1 MNVVTHNLSAM
12 NAQRMYSINLGLQ
25 AKSIEK
31 LSSGYKINRAGD
43 DAAGLSISEKM
54 RKQIRGL
61 TQASRNAE
69 DGISAVQIADG
80 ALEEVHAMLQRGN
93 ELAVRAANG
102 TMSVSDRADINA
114 EIQQLTEAIDQIST
128 NTKFNELKLFPES
141 GLHPALA
148 TVVTSNSYT
157 LDLDNSA
164 VTKITHESGG
174 SGVGSAS
181 AVNTGNALADK
192 IAGEFVPNAVN
203 QILGTFGSLSNAINS
218 YGSSSDKLKMAL
230 DISYIDGPNGT
241 LAYVQGSF
249 KSGNQEL
256 SSLSMKV
263 DSADFSEDDI
273 KNNSPKL
280 GKLESTIAHEMM
292 HAVMDAAMSARMCPG
307 GAEDLPLW
315 FTEGTAQ
322 LTGGGFTT
330 GWNDE
335 LKKIV
340 AAGGSDVDDKIGN
353 YLRKY
358 KINDNNPR
366 NDQYNNRVYGHGY
379 LAAAYLGHLVSGQS
393 AVSDSSIASGMNT
406 VFHALID
413 NPTKTLKQVVN
424 DLLSG
429 AGSSKTYDSV
439 INDINNGT
447 NDGVAF
453 VRALTEVN
461 GAGGAGSVIADGGL
475 SAGAED
481 VLDDSSEH
489 PQKIFIDL
497 KNITTDALN
506 EFGPNA
512 NAFSI
517 QAGSDNL
524 ESNRITL
531 KLFRMS
537 SADLGL
543 SEVGNFNKEAGTAQN
558 ALSMEGA
565 RSAIDSFSDAIKLVS
580 GVRSY
585 YGALQNRMEHT
596 VRNLENVIENTTTS
610 ESKLRD
616 TDMAAEMVVYAKQNI
631 IIQAGQ
637 SVLAQAN
644 HSNEGILSI
653 L

>member
-12 NAQRMYSINLGLQ
+12 NAQRMYSLNLGIQ

-31 LSSGYKINRAGD
+31 LSSGYKINRSAD

-114 EIQQLTEAIDQIST
+114 EIQQLKEAIDQIST
-128 NTKFNELKLFPES
+128 NTKFNEMQLFPES

-157 LDLDNSA
+157 LDLDSRG
-164 VTKITHESGG
+164 VTKITHESG
-174 SGVGSAS
+174 SPGVGSGS

-192 IAGEFVPNAVN
+192 IAGEFVPNAVD
-203 QILGTFGSLSNAINS
+203 QILGTFGSLSNALNA

-256 SSLSMKV
+256 SKLSMKV

-273 KNNSPKL
+273 KNNSSKL

-335 LKKIV
+335 LKSIV
-340 AAGGSDVDDKIGN
+340 ADGGSDVDTKIGN
-353 YLRKY
+353 YLKKY
-358 KINDNNPR
+358 KISDSIANN
-366 NDQYNNRVYGHGY
+366 NAYSNRVYGHGY

-393 AVSDSSIASGMNT
+393 TVSDASIAEGMNT
-406 VFHALID
+406 VFQALID
-413 NPTKTLKQVVN
+413 NPDKTLKRVVN
-424 DLLSG
+424 ELLSS
-429 AGSSKTYDSV
+429 SSKSYNDV
-439 INDINNGT
+439 MNDINNGT
-447 NDGVAF
+447 ADGVDF
-453 VRALTEVN
+453 VKALTQAT
-461 GAGGAGSVIADGGL
+461 GAGGAGSVISSGGL
-475 SAGAED
+475 SAGAKD
-481 VLDDSSEH
+481 VLGDSSEH
-489 PQKIFIDL
+489 PQKIFIDV
-497 KNITTDALN
+497 KNITTDELN

-524 ESNRITL
+524 ESNRIIL

-543 SEVGNFNKEAGTAQN
+543 SEVGNFNKEDGTAVN

-596 VRNLENVIENTTTS
+596 IRNLENVIENTTTS

-616 TDMAAEMVVYAKQNI
+616 TDMASEMVVYAKQNI
-631 IIQAGQ
+631 LIQAGQ